1 MCVAQA
7 ELERMIKVMYYA
19 KTNKTPLELSLQFFG
34 DDTGLEGA
42 NKSYDQTSE
51 NKKNTGESDIMSEKV
66 GSNIEELI
74 KRAVD
79 RATNKLGNDNK
90 KLKEQLDKVSREKLS
105 SDELKQLE
113 AAEREATLAEREAQ
127 IADKENRFYA
137 IKAIKAAGLD
147 TGDETALELVD
158 FVIGNTYEDIDSRVA
173 TFSKLLSKLV
183 KSSVDSTFKEHGRIP
198 DKSSTEKNE
207 AQSNIGAVLGKLA
220 ADNNRASEDTLKHY
234 LGGK

>member
-1 MCVAQA
+1 MDKKQTQIGTPVKLNLQYFA
-7 ELERMIKVMYYA
+7 ESGDPASAV
-19 KTNKTPLELSLQFFG
+19 TTTPVVTDPTPMVEPTSTVT
-34 DDTGLEGA
+34 DPVKPESEDK
-42 NKSYDQTSE
+42 KSS
-51 NKKNTGESDIMSEKV
+51 
-66 GSNIEELI
+66 IEDLI
-74 KRAVD
+74 QKAVD
-79 RATNKLGNDNK
+79 RATNRLGNDNK

-158 FVIGNTYEDIDSRVA
+158 FVIGNTNEDIDARVA
-173 TFSKLLSKLV
+173 TFGKLLSKLV
-183 KSSVDSTFKEHGRIP
+183 KSSVDSTFKENGRIP
-198 DKSSTEKNE
+198 NKSSAEKNE
-207 AQSNIGAVLGKLA
+207 VQSNIGAVLGKLA
-220 ADNNRASEDTLKHY
+220 ADNNKASEDTLKHY